1 MKPNF
6 DRLREQ
12 AKREGM
18 LYRESLKTNHEP
30 RMYGNRKE
38 A

>member
-12 AKREGM
+12 ARREGM
-18 LYRESLKTNHEP
+18 LYRASLERVREP
-30 RMYGNRKE
+30 KMYGKKG
-38 A
+38 